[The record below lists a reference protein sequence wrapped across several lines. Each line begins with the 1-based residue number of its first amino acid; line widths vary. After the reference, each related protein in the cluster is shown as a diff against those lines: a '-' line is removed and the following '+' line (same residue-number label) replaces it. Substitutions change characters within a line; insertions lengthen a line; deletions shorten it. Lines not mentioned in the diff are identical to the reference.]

1 MAGWACVPRMRW
13 GRSIADEPGAGDET
27 YAKLLKNFQ
36 NVSRG
41 GFLIIGVKGKIPDA
55 LINFSQDTQELN
67 TLDIIEMLFEVRI

>member
-1 MAGWACVPRMRW
+1 MRW

-41 GFLIIGVKGKIPDA
+41 GFLIISLKGKTYDA
-55 LINFSQDTQELN
+55 LINFLQDTQELN
-67 TLDIIEMLFEVRI
+67 TLHIIEMLFEVRI

>member
-1 MAGWACVPRMRW
+1 MRW
-13 GRSIADEPGAGDET
+13 GRSIADELGAEDET

-41 GFLIIGVKGKIPDA
+41 GFLIIGVKGKTSDA
-55 LINFSQDTQELN
+55 LINFRQDTQELN